1 MNFRDK
7 DSRKV
12 IRVVHGQYILIMKA
26 RDYLVKVLCCAYCSM
41 GTAQVL
47 FDSINNQ
54 LLEEVVITDSRFNLK
69 RENSGKIITVI
80 TQQDLNNQKGMT
92 VADII
97 NTVVGFE
104 INGSKS
110 NSGQN
115 LSYFVRGGR
124 NRQVLILIDGIA
136 MTDASQISNDYDLR
150 LLNIEQVE
158 RIEILKGASS
168 TLYGSGAATA
178 TINIKL
184 KTPSDRRFSLHLN
197 STMGSNRTT
206 EGKNYDVHDFRNHVS
221 LTGTL
226 DNFQYLISFGNQY
239 ADGFSAV
246 TSGKEPDVFN
256 AYNGMFKIGYNLS
269 DNFKLNVFGSQ
280 DKFKADFDDGFN
292 KKDAD
297 NRLISFQNRVGFS
310 SIFKYNKGSITV
322 NSAVNETKRH
332 VQSSFPTRFEA
343 NNFFIDIFNRYQIDD
358 AFYTVAGVQIQSS
371 SMNNDFIPFG
381 STEFQENI
389 NSDASNFQ
397 LFDSYVNTVF
407 QSQFGLNI
415 NLGIRLNTHSDYGTH
430 LVYNFNPAI
439 KKDINFG
446 YIKVLGSVSSAY
458 ITPSLYQL
466 YDPTYGNV
474 TLLPEQNSTTE
485 LGVELGIQS
494 RGILSFVYFKR
505 TETNFIDFMDLGD
518 YVFQYTNVSNEFVTK
533 GFEFVGD
540 YKFSNKLRAD
550 LNATFVDLKNQVS
563 LRIPKFKLN
572 GSLSY
577 QMTKSSFVS
586 VSYQYNDTRNDSI
599 YNSETFANDN
609 IRLKSYHLLNLYFSH
624 KINKDKITL
633 FGKLYNAINEDYQ
646 EIFGYSTRG
655 RNVHFGFYVT
665 L

>member
-1 MNFRDK
+1 M
-7 DSRKV
+7 SKV
-12 IRVVHGQYILIMKA
+12 ILI
-26 RDYLVKVLCCAYCSM
+26 
-41 GTAQVL
+41 T
-47 FDSINNQ
+47 
-54 LLEEVVITDSRFNLK
+54 
-69 RENSGKIITVI
+69 
-80 TQQDLNNQKGMT
+80 
-92 VADII
+92 
-97 NTVVGFE
+97 
-104 INGSKS
+104 
-110 NSGQN
+110 
-115 LSYFVRGGR
+115 
-124 NRQVLILIDGIA
+124 
-136 MTDASQISNDYDLR
+136 
-150 LLNIEQVE
+150 
-158 RIEILKGASS
+158 GASS
-168 TLYGSGAATA
+168 G
-178 TINIKL
+178 I
-184 KTPSDRRFSLHLN
+184 
-197 STMGSNRTT
+197 
-206 EGKNYDVHDFRNHVS
+206 GKAIGDFLCN
-221 LTGTL
+221 
-226 DNFQYLISFGNQY
+226 
-239 ADGFSAV
+239 
-246 TSGKEPDVFN
+246 K
-256 AYNGMFKIGYNLS
+256 
-269 DNFKLNVFGSQ
+269 NFKVYGTSR
-280 DKFKADFDDGFN
+280 DP
-292 KKDAD
+292 
-297 NRLISFQNRVGFS
+297 S
-310 SIFKYNKGSITV
+310 KYLG
-322 NSAVNETKRH
+322 
-332 VQSSFPTRFEA
+332 
-343 NNFFIDIFNRYQIDD
+343 
-358 AFYTVAGVQIQSS
+358 
-371 SMNNDFIPFG
+371 
-381 STEFQENI
+381 
-389 NSDASNFQ
+389 SNFQ

-430 LVYNFNPAI
+430 LVYNFNPSI

-533 GFEFVGD
+533 GFEFVGN